1 MPNAPGDIKTI
12 TLAGLLEQE
21 ALARSH
27 GSGIQ
32 ATALLGEWSPQR
44 LWGKGEQ
51 QESQGQ
57 TKLLQWLNARLL
69 ISGSEEN
76 QPGDLSIANSISL
89 GPLKLSFNG
98 PGWLQGKRPL
108 LCFRFERLTLELGG
122 TTLFQRPL
130 PEPKP
135 KRTPFFALIAVEQNQ
150 WLVARGRGGGLAL
163 WSARKSP

>member
-44 LWGKGEQ
+44 LWDKGEQ

-57 TKLLQWLNARLL
+57 TNLLQWLNARLS

-98 PGWLQGKRPL
+98 PGWLQGL
-108 LCFRFERLTLELGG
+108 S
-122 TTLFQRPL
+122 
-130 PEPKP
+130 
-135 KRTPFFALIAVEQNQ
+135 LIHI
-150 WLVARGRGGGLAL
+150 
-163 WSARKSP
+163 